1 MGLFS
6 KLFAKSEPEPRIVV
20 EQRAWVMVYD
30 VPVGEGWHRVEDERR
45 GDGFVVNVIKLV
57 RTDAKLVLLAKDYEG
72 DDIETIEELEA
83 RDWTEQYTQILG
95 EGPRIE
101 ITKTEQTLMDRAVPA
116 LDITASSDSDV
127 VRERYAIVPGHRFI
141 VTAIGAA
148 GAHEKYAAD
157 IEKWFAGVAFRAQP
171 SINAST

>member
-57 RTDAKLVLLAKDYEG
+57 RTDTKLVLLAKDYASDE
-72 DDIETIEELEA
+72 IETLEELEA

-95 EGPRIE
+95 ATPRIAIE
-101 ITKTEQTLMDRAVPA
+101 KTEQTLMDRVVGA
-116 LDITASSDSDV
+116 LDITASSDTDL

-148 GAHEKYAAD
+148 SAHALYATE
-157 IEKWFAGVAFRAQP
+157 IERWFAGVAFRAQP
-171 SINAST
+171 SISAST